1 MNYFER
7 LVRRALLQPSAEAGA
22 TVPNPFENMEDWPVE
37 TPAPA
42 VRPRAESPPPATT
55 GPLQPIIQGVIE
67 PGHAAPSGQGAET
80 VQMPSLSIAP
90 PSAEIRPISAASTA
104 PTDGRITAQ
113 GLDLA
118 DQFMHTMG
126 IYPTATVTPALTEP
140 SITVG
145 PAPALKRAERAE
157 AAQQPTQAIVPPL
170 PPVPE
175 IRHIREEAPGAEAA
189 TQSRGAAHEPQRET
203 SRRAQTA
210 LETRRVVVVESRS
223 AHDETGGIC
232 GAGSP
237 YYGLGQL

>member
-22 TVPNPFENMEDWPVE
+22 TVPDPFENMEDWPVE
-37 TPAPA
+37 TPAPPA
-42 VRPRAESPPPATT
+42 RPRVESPAPATT

-67 PGHAAPSGQGAET
+67 PDHAAPSGQGAET
-80 VQMPSLSIAP
+80 VQMPPSSVVSS
-90 PSAEIRPISAASTA
+90 SAEIRPISAASTA
-104 PTDGRITAQ
+104 PTDGRIAAE

-126 IYPTATVTPALTEP
+126 IYPTATATPALTEP
-140 SITVG
+140 SITAG
-145 PAPALKRAERAE
+145 PAPAHERAERAE
-157 AAQQPTQAIVPPL
+157 AAQQPTQAIVPPS

-189 TQSRGAAHEPQRET
+189 TRSRGAAHEPQRET